1 MTATKITK
9 ITIHNNQKIDKH
21 KHRGFALIEVMVSA
35 LVLTVGCLA
44 FLKLQQTGMK
54 YSFND
59 YARSQGVA
67 VAQGFAE
74 KLRGNVNLLSS
85 TVKSGS
91 ILGGD
96 VSLSSAL
103 PQDDTDCQSANPG
116 TTCAEAMLEYQSYLT
131 SKQMQSLLAGQSRL
145 CYRIINDIANAKYGS
160 VRLTYMWVDNTS
172 GTTAKEDG
180 IKEADCPSA
189 FDSAVGSNFIDNSVT
204 IYVQL

>member
-145 CYRIINDIANAKYGS
+145 CYRMHDTKYGS

-172 GTTAKEDG
+172 GTTAKKDG